1 MLIVIPV
8 SSSDIST
15 APDFP
20 LLVQKFGP
28 YPNHKVVF
36 VSRPSEVEHAKILM
50 DQISGLFG
58 GSDLYVL
65 RQECSE
71 DYPQKPNFFW
81 EDTCRHLE
89 FERGNKLPW
98 LWLGLDS
105 TPLRS
110 GWIDAI
116 ETEYNLAKMPF
127 LGVFKSHEEGEYLGG
142 TAVYPANIGE
152 FSILCSYASK
162 MPIPFD
168 LLCRWE
174 FTPRAHNSE
183 LFQCAAESE
192 NPPHDKAS
200 SKAVL
205 LTGPNDGSVAEAILD
220 SDEPTTAPA
229 PSPMQVNADTLIP
242 RRKRSRAAV

>member
-8 SSSDIST
+8 SGSDIST

-28 YPNHKVVF
+28 YPNHQVVF
-36 VSRPSEVEHAKILM
+36 VSRPSEVDQAKILM
-50 DQISGLFG
+50 DQISSLFG
-58 GSDLYVL
+58 ESDLYVL

-71 DYPQKPNFFW
+71 DHPQKPNFFW
-81 EDTCRHLE
+81 EDTCRYLE
-89 FERGNKLPW
+89 IERGNKLPW

-110 GWIDAI
+110 GWVDAI

-127 LGVFKSHEEGEYLGG
+127 LGGFKPHEDGDYLGG
-142 TAVYPANIGE
+142 TAVYPANIGD

-162 MPIPFD
+162 MPTPFD

-174 FTPRAHNSE
+174 FTPRAHNSQ
-183 LFQCAAESE
+183 LFQRAESE
-192 NPPHDKAS
+192 NISHDKES

-205 LTGPNDGSVAEAILD
+205 LTGPNDGSLAKAILNGD
-220 SDEPTTAPA
+220 GPAPA
-229 PSPMQVNADTLIP
+229 PTQVNADTLIP
-242 RRKRSRAAV
+242 RRKRSRAVV